1 MKKQNNKILK
11 IAGSFILCFMVL
23 YACKKSFLERPPI
36 GQISSETL
44 NNKAG
49 VNGLLIGAYSMLDGE
64 GINDWM
70 IGTAN
75 TTVWMPWVGTVASDE
90 AHKGGGFGS
99 QGERAE
105 VENYKYNSQNPILH
119 DRWRFY
125 YGAIQR
131 TNEAIRGLD
140 KVPEGEFT
148 PENALQVRAE
158 ARFLR
163 GVYHFLAAQMFRNIP
178 YIDESITFSAQNYK
192 VSNMPAGSAWPKIE
206 GDFQYAIDNLTPTK
220 QEVGRANKWAAKA
233 FLAKVYMQQNKLAEA
248 KPLLEDLINNGVT
261 SSGTKYALEPKFSNL
276 FRGTHRNGPEGVFQV
291 QMSVND
297 GGEGRNGNEGMAFN
311 YPAQV
316 GTSPGWGGW
325 GVQPSFNLVNSYKT
339 KNGLPMLD
347 DFNNVDLKNNMTL
360 APSESFTPSTEPVD
374 PRLDRTVG
382 RRGIPYLDWGLYNLA
397 PNPQGGP
404 FSGIKWVY
412 SKTDASTGS
421 EVIDG
426 WQYAS
431 SINYNMIRFADIL
444 LWDAECEVELGSLQR
459 AEDLVNMVRA
469 RAANSDDFVKKYVDD
484 SDPSKG
490 FSNTPAANY
499 DISLYGGSNGF
510 VTKGKDYARKAVR
523 FERKLELATE
533 GGRFFDL
540 QRYDLAQP
548 GYMADLLNKNIHDEL
563 AKFNSYLVPPATY
576 SIYVGAVFVKGVNEI
591 YAIPQ
596 AQIDQ
601 SAQTSGPTLIQ
612 NPGH

>member
-1 MKKQNNKILK
+1 MKKQNNKLLK
-11 IAGSFILCFMVL
+11 VAGSFIVCFLAL
-23 YACKKSFLERPPI
+23 YSCKKSFLERPPI
-36 GQISSETL
+36 GQISTETL

-49 VNGLLIGAYSMLDGE
+49 VNGLLIGAYSMLEGE
-64 GINDWM
+64 GINDWL
-70 IGTAN
+70 IQTSN
-75 TTVWMPWVGTVASDE
+75 TSVWNPWAGTVSSDE
-90 AHKGGGFGS
+90 AHKGGGYGS
-99 QGERAE
+99 QGERSDL
-105 VENYKYNSQNPILH
+105 ENYKYTAENPILH

-125 YGAIQR
+125 YAAIQR
-131 TNEAIRGLD
+131 CNEAIRGLD
-140 KVPEGEFT
+140 KVPEGQFT
-148 PENALQVRAE
+148 PAEALQLRAE

-163 GVYHFLAAQMFRNIP
+163 GVYHFMAAQMFRNIP
-178 YIDESITFSAQNYK
+178 YIDETITFSAQNYK
-192 VSNMPAGSAWPKIE
+192 VSNMPVGSVWPKIE
-206 GDFQYAIDNLTPTK
+206 ADFQYAVDNLPHT
-220 QEVGRANKWAAKA
+220 QEEIGRANKWAAEA
-233 FLAKVYMQQNKLAEA
+233 FLAKVYMQQYKLTEA

-261 SSGTKYALEPKFSNL
+261 SSGAKYALEPKFSDL
-276 FRGTHRNGPEGVFQV
+276 FRASHRNGPEGVFQV

-297 GGEGRNGNEGMAFN
+297 GGEGRNGNEGMSFN
-311 YPAQV
+311 YPGKV

-325 GVQPSFNLVNSYKT
+325 GVQPSFNLINSYKT
-339 KNGLPMLD
+339 ENGVPMLD
-347 DFNNVDLKNNMTL
+347 DFNDVDLKNDMAVIPS
-360 APSESFTPSTEPVD
+360 APFTPSTVAVD
-374 PRLDRTVG
+374 PRLDWTVG

-397 PNPQGGP
+397 PNVSGGP
-404 FSGIKWVY
+404 YSCKKWIY
-412 SKTDASTGS
+412 WKEDASSGS

-444 LWDAECEVELGSLQR
+444 LWDAECEVEIGSLQK

-469 RAANSDDFVKKYVDD
+469 RAANSADFVMKYIDD
-484 SDPSKG
+484 ANPSKG

-499 DISLYGGSNGF
+499 DIALYGGASGFAANGQ
-510 VTKGKDYARKAVR
+510 VYARKAVR
-523 FERKLELATE
+523 FERKLEFATE

-563 AKFNSYLVPPATY
+563 AKFASYGQTY
-576 SIYVGAVFVKGVNEI
+576 QIYTGALFVKGVDEI

-601 SAQTSGPTLIQ
+601 SAKASGLTLIQ